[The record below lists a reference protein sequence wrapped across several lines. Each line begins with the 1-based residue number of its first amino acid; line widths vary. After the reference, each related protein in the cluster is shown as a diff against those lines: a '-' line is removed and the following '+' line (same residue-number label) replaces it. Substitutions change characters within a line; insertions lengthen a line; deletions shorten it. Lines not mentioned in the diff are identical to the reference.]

1 MLKTDS
7 LQLDTVLTFKAPQ
20 FMPSEL
26 DLENIAASAT
36 KQSQST
42 PGNQNQID
50 TLTKCVSLKLE
61 GLKCFEKVENQFK
74 ECGVIFSN
82 CMAIQPSNPAF
93 PPRSGSVV
101 LMGSPQSGSLEV
113 FFLNPVKL
121 VRAFITSSQRLIL
134 SAYDRDGRL
143 LTQSVLPSANLA
155 NSDSCVSPNKLLFVS
170 ANNIHS
176 VSFCAF
182 DGQFT
187 VDDFN
192 FCI

>member
-26 DLENIAASAT
+26 DLENIPPSSANGSQIVQVDRSQVETAS
-36 KQSQST
+36 
-42 PGNQNQID
+42 
-50 TLTKCVSLKLE
+50 KCFYLRLE
-61 GLKCFEKVENQFK
+61 NLKCFEKVENQFQDL
-74 ECGVIFSN
+74 GVIFNN

-93 PPRSGSVV
+93 PLRSASVV
-101 LMGSPQSGSLEV
+101 LMGSPQSGLLEAS
-113 FFLNPVKL
+113 FLNPVKS
-121 VRAFITSSQRLIL
+121 VRAFITSSQRLVL
-134 SAYDRDGRL
+134 SAYDRERQLVD
-143 LTQSVLPSANLA
+143 QSVLPSANLA
-155 NSDSCVSPNKLLFVS
+155 NSDSAVSPNTLLLVS

-176 VSFCAF
+176 VTFCAF

-187 VDDFN
+187 VDGFN

>member
-26 DLENIAASAT
+26 DLENIAPSSTAR
-36 KQSQST
+36 SQT
-42 PGNQNQID
+42 AQVNHNQIE
-50 TLTKCVSLKLE
+50 TASKCISLKLE
-61 GLKCFEKVENQFK
+61 NLKCFEKVEHQFK
-74 ECGVIFSN
+74 ESGVVFSN

-93 PPRSGSVV
+93 PARSGSVV
-101 LMGSPQSGSLEV
+101 LMGSPQSGLLEA
-113 FFLNPVKL
+113 FFINPVKL

-134 SAYDRDGRL
+134 SAYDCERQL
-143 LTQSVLPSANLA
+143 IAQSLLPSSNLA
-155 NSDSCVSPNKLLFVS
+155 NSDSCVSPNTLLFVS
-170 ANNIHS
+170 GNNIHS
-176 VSFCAF
+176 VTFCAF